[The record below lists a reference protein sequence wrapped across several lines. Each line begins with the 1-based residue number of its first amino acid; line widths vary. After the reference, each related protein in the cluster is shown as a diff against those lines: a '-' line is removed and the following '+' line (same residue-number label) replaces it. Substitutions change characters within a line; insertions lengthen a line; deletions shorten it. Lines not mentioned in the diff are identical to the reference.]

1 MTGYTVHTGSSLK
14 FSDNWDKI
22 FAKGS
27 KKKAARPKAAR
38 KTAAAKKKP
47 AAKKAGTKRR
57 GM

>member
-27 KKKAARPKAAR
+27 KKKTARPEIAK
-38 KTAAAKKKP
+38 KTTAAKKRP
-47 AAKKAGTKRR
+47 SAKKAGSKRR
-57 GM
+57 GA